1 MQQIIHNPKQ
11 DDVFCESHIKSVNIA
26 MRDGDASLAAILLGQ
41 VVRTKNVSKLS
52 REINMSREGLYKA
65 LSAKGNPSFFVM
77 MKIASELGLTFTL
90 VKSEKE

>member
-1 MQQIIHNPKQ
+1 MQQIIHDSKQ
-11 DDVFCESHIKSVNIA
+11 DSVTHEAQIKSVNIA

-52 REINMSREGLYKA
+52 RGINMSREGLYKA
-65 LSAKGNPSFFVM
+65 LSAKGNPSFSVM

-90 VKSEKE
+90 IKSEKE